1 MDVVNFRNAVNVLLE
16 DAGKH
21 RSEDAAESWQ
31 GLVQLIQ
38 TNSQI
43 EEDVAYV
50 ASVLL
55 ASKDSLL
62 QFLVKSLEQQ
72 GDCKHESAQGVAAVL
87 AFIIIQSLY
96 PATIQALV
104 KCWRINVDCICKLV
118 SPGWALRL

>member
-1 MDVVNFRNAVNVLLE
+1 MDVVNFRNAVNVLLD

-31 GLVQLIQ
+31 GLVQFIQ

-43 EEDVAYV
+43 ELDVSYV

-55 ASKDSLL
+55 ASEDSLL

-72 GDCKHESAQGVAAVL
+72 GDFNHET
-87 AFIIIQSLY
+87 
-96 PATIQALV
+96 P
-104 KCWRINVDCICKLV
+104 
-118 SPGWALRL
+118 

>member
-31 GLVQLIQ
+31 GLVQIIQ

-55 ASKDSLL
+55 APEDSLL

-72 GDCKHESAQGVAAVL
+72 GDFKHA
-87 AFIIIQSLY
+87 
-96 PATIQALV
+96 
-104 KCWRINVDCICKLV
+104 
-118 SPGWALRL
+118 PG

>member
-1 MDVVNFRNAVNVLLE
+1 MDVVSFRNAVNVLLE

-31 GLVQLIQ
+31 GLVQIIQ
-38 TNSQI
+38 TNNQI

-55 ASKDSLL
+55 APEDSLL

-72 GDCKHESAQGVAAVL
+72 GDFEHESD
-87 AFIIIQSLY
+87 S
-96 PATIQALV
+96 
-104 KCWRINVDCICKLV
+104 W
-118 SPGWALRL
+118 S

>member
-1 MDVVNFRNAVNVLLE
+1 MDVVNFRNALNVLLE

-31 GLVQLIQ
+31 GLVQFIQ

-55 ASKDSLL
+55 APEDSLL

-72 GDCKHESAQGVAAVL
+72 GNPQ
-87 AFIIIQSLY
+87 
-96 PATIQALV
+96 
-104 KCWRINVDCICKLV
+104 
-118 SPGWALRL
+118 

>member
-31 GLVQLIQ
+31 GLVQFIQ

-43 EEDVAYV
+43 ELDVSYV

-55 ASKDSLL
+55 ASEDSLL

-72 GDCKHESAQGVAAVL
+72 GDFNHET
-87 AFIIIQSLY
+87 
-96 PATIQALV
+96 P
-104 KCWRINVDCICKLV
+104 
-118 SPGWALRL
+118 